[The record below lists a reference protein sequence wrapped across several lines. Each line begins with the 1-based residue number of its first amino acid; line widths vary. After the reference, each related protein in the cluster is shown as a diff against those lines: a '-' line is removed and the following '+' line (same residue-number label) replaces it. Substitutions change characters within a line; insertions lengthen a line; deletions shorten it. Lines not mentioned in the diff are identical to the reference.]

1 MNNNSITMRDALIE
15 KVYGKMFDN
24 DKIFFVSADF
34 GSSVLDKLRKDF
46 SDRFVNVG
54 IAEQNLIN
62 VSTGLALEGYIVYA
76 YAIAPFLS
84 MRCYEQI
91 RINLSL
97 MSQIRNINVNM
108 ISVGAG
114 LSYDVTGP
122 THHCFEDIPIMKVL
136 PNIVLFSPSDHIMA
150 EKFIDFS
157 LNINKPKYIR
167 LDGKAQPSIY
177 SNREEII
184 IEKGFYE
191 LNEGKDVCIIST
203 GYMTHK
209 ALKVMKKLKD
219 KNVNAGLIDIF
230 LLKAPDEKELTKAI
244 SKYKYIFT
252 MEEGFIEKGGLDS
265 LISNILRKNKSLA
278 ELNAFGFGDSYV
290 FEVGNREYLH
300 KINNLDEEN
309 IIETIKKIMK

>member
-1 MNNNSITMRDALIE
+1 MNNNPKTMRDALIE
-15 KVYGKMFDN
+15 KIYERMFNN

-34 GSSVLDKLRKDF
+34 GSPVLDKLRKDF
-46 SDRFVNVG
+46 KERFINVG

-97 MSQIRNINVNM
+97 MSQIRNLNVNM

-122 THHCFEDIPIMKVL
+122 THHCFEDIPIIRVL
-136 PNIVLFSPSDHIMA
+136 PNIVVFSPSDHIMA
-150 EKFIDFS
+150 EKFVEFS
-157 LNINKPKYIR
+157 LNTNKPKYIR

-177 SNREEII
+177 NNEKEIV

-191 LNEGKDVCIIST
+191 LKNGKDVCIIST

-209 ALKVMKKLKD
+209 ALKVVNILKE
-219 KNVNAGLIDIF
+219 KNINAGHIDFF
-230 LLKAPDEKELTKAI
+230 LLKTFDEKRLSEVM

-252 MEEGFIEKGGLDS
+252 MEEGFIDKGGLDS
-265 LISNILRKNKSLA
+265 LISNILRRNKFSS
-278 ELNAFGFGDSYV
+278 ELNAFGFGDGYV
-290 FEVGNREYLH
+290 FEVGDREYLH
-300 KINNLDEEN
+300 KINNLDEES
-309 IIETIKKIMK
+309 IIETITKIME